1 MYVHYMKWRKINKFP
16 FAYCQFIAICF
27 FFSDIDEFNTDFKI
41 RQLTV
46 CSGGINLIFTKI
58 ITQTQTNAWT
68 TLTTVAKMPPVPTPK
83 GPSTVVA
90 NQGTLEMATTVQVGS
105 WNSCLVFR

>member
-1 MYVHYMKWRKINKFP
+1 MCFNRKLYSYSMGYI
-16 FAYCQFIAICF
+16 AYLF
-27 FFSDIDEFNTDFKI
+27 
-41 RQLTV
+41 
-46 CSGGINLIFTKI
+46 CSGTTNLIFTEI

-68 TLTTVAKMPPVPTPK
+68 TLTIVAKMPPVPTPK

-105 WNSCLVFR
+105 WNSCLALR